1 MSVLDK
7 GLFATHLQRL
17 QIGASQATALD
28 EISRWISDNTY
39 IGGKPYSYL
48 NHEYQ
53 KRILDSTAREI
64 VIRKCSQVGISEMSI
79 RRSLA
84 MCGMIRNFVT
94 IYTLPTATFAAT
106 IAKTRVNPV
115 INESPYLKEVCTG
128 VDSVEVKQFGNS
140 FLYLKGAASSNAP
153 ISIPA
158 DCLVHDE
165 LDFSDPEVISQYQS
179 RLTHSPYKFKVK
191 LSTPTIPGKG
201 IDMEFMRSRRHLNF
215 VKCDHCGHYFI
226 PDFFN
231 HVRIPD
237 YGGELLDISRG
248 TLHTVDYHN
257 AYVECP
263 KCHKKPNLA
272 PEHRE
277 WVCENPGDK
286 FDADGFQVSPFDAPF
301 IVTPTDLLRSMV
313 AYSNIGDFVNFALG
327 LPFFSQETVLSPDEV
342 RGVIVKERMEGSLAY
357 VIGVDL
363 GKICHVVVA
372 AVAYDGSMQVVHA
385 EEVNLMQL
393 KDRYRELRIL
403 YRCRVSVIDSLPYT
417 DTVLAL
423 QGMDSNLWACVYRAE
438 TAGAEMF
445 DVSQREKNPEK
456 GVQHRK
462 QINVQKNTT
471 FDNLM
476 AFFRSGQFSKLSCH
490 NDDKFVK
497 NCTSMRRMKEWSLRS
512 HSMEFKWVKSD
523 DGDDHFWFA
532 TSYAFLAKF
541 LLQTS
546 TGSSGGHLQLVSAFT
561 VKPPRQ
567 LA

>member
-179 RLTHSPYKFKVK
+179 RLTHSPY
-191 LSTPTIPGKG
+191 
-201 IDMEFMRSRRHLNF
+201 
-215 VKCDHCGHYFI
+215 
-226 PDFFN
+226 
-231 HVRIPD
+231 
-237 YGGELLDISRG
+237 
-248 TLHTVDYHN
+248 
-257 AYVECP
+257 
-263 KCHKKPNLA
+263 
-272 PEHRE
+272 
-277 WVCENPGDK
+277 
-286 FDADGFQVSPFDAPF
+286 
-301 IVTPTDLLRSMV
+301 
-313 AYSNIGDFVNFALG
+313 
-327 LPFFSQETVLSPDEV
+327 
-342 RGVIVKERMEGSLAY
+342 
-357 VIGVDL
+357 
-363 GKICHVVVA
+363 
-372 AVAYDGSMQVVHA
+372 
-385 EEVNLMQL
+385 
-393 KDRYRELRIL
+393 
-403 YRCRVSVIDSLPYT
+403 
-417 DTVLAL
+417 
-423 QGMDSNLWACVYRAE
+423 
-438 TAGAEMF
+438 
-445 DVSQREKNPEK
+445 
-456 GVQHRK
+456 
-462 QINVQKNTT
+462 
-471 FDNLM
+471 
-476 AFFRSGQFSKLSCH
+476 
-490 NDDKFVK
+490 
-497 NCTSMRRMKEWSLRS
+497 
-512 HSMEFKWVKSD
+512 
-523 DGDDHFWFA
+523 
-532 TSYAFLAKF
+532 
-541 LLQTS
+541 
-546 TGSSGGHLQLVSAFT
+546 
-561 VKPPRQ
+561 
-567 LA
+567 